1 MFLWDFQVFFYHTL
15 ITKISELP
23 AQQIVC
29 TKYHTYNKTTTKIR
43 NMWGYGS
50 WNNWEKEEGSTKDI
64 VGGVRKEGFGTIWLQ
79 KKRCIQSKV
88 MVRVN

>member
-1 MFLWDFQVFFYHTL
+1 M
-15 ITKISELP
+15 TKISEFS

-29 TKYHTYNKTTTKIR
+29 TKYPHITKQQQQQNIKQ
-43 NMWGYGS
+43 NTWGYGS

-64 VGGVRKEGFGTIWLQ
+64 VGGVRKEGFGTIWLH
-79 KKRCIQSKV
+79 KKRCIQSKE